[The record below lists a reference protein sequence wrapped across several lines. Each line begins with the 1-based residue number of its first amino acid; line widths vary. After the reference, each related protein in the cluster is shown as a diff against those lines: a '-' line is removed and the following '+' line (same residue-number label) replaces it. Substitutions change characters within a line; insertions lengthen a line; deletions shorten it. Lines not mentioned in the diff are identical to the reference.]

1 MTVTVMNQ
9 SIDVEL
15 EPSHEVA
22 KGLNQ
27 GSGLLMLRQHPLFQP
42 LRQKDFDSIAR
53 EVRRRELGRGEV
65 LYEQD
70 SDAHFFYFVVSGRVR
85 LYRLDSTG
93 HERTLDS
100 HGAGECFADVMI
112 YADPARYAAYAE
124 PLRRSQFLAIP
135 TSVYREVIA
144 RDPQYTEALLSQ
156 YAQYI
161 YKRFQDLEIMTVRS
175 GTERFVRYLLD
186 FMPKDQRYNIEIEL
200 PLPQCQ
206 IATRLSMQPE
216 TLSRLLRDLA
226 SQGVISLE
234 RGRVHVSDRCMLEAM
249 CR

>member
-1 MTVTVMNQ
+1 MNQ
-9 SIDVEL
+9 SIAL
-15 EPSHEVA
+15 EVDASHEV
-22 KGLNQ
+22 GTNLNQ
-27 GSGLLMLRQHPLFQP
+27 GSGLLMLRQHPLFQT
-42 LRQKDFDSIAR
+42 LSQTDFEYVAR

-70 SDAHFFYFVVSGRVR
+70 SDAHYFYFVVSGRVR

-100 HGAGECFADVMI
+100 HGVGECFADVMI
-112 YADPARYAAYAE
+112 YADPARYACYAE

-135 TSVYREVIA
+135 TDTYRQVIT
-144 RDPQYTEALLSQ
+144 RDPAYTEILLRQ
-156 YAQYI
+156 YAQRM
-161 YKRFQDLEIMTVRS
+161 YKRFQDLEVMTVRS
-175 GTERFVRYLLD
+175 GTERVIRYLLD
-186 FMPKDQRYNIEIEL
+186 FMPKTQRYDIEIEL

-226 SQGVISLE
+226 SQGLFSLK
-234 RGRVHVSDRCMLEAM
+234 RGHLHVPDRQLLEAM

>member
-1 MTVTVMNQ
+1 MNQ
-9 SIDVEL
+9 SIALQL
-15 EPSHEVA
+15 EPTHQVA

-27 GSGLLMLRQHPLFQP
+27 GSGLLMLRQHPLFQS
-42 LRQKDFDSIAR
+42 LSERDFESVAR

-70 SDAHFFYFVVSGRVR
+70 SDAHYFYFVVSGRAR

-112 YADPARYAAYAE
+112 YAEPARYACYAE

-135 TSVYREVIA
+135 TDTYREVIM
-144 RDPQYTEALLSQ
+144 RDPAYTEVLLRQ
-156 YAQYI
+156 YADRM
-161 YKRFQDLEIMTVRS
+161 YKRFRDLEVMTVRS
-175 GTERFVRYLLD
+175 GTERVVRYLLD
-186 FMPKDQRYNIEIEL
+186 FIPENQRYNIEIEL

-226 SQGVISLE
+226 SQGLLRLE
-234 RGRVHVSDRCMLEAM
+234 RGRLHIGDRQLLEAM